1 MAQPCLQLLLL
12 VAVAVVFELR
22 PCCGLGASNIPHHI
36 VKKDL
41 RVDLSV
47 PSLGV
52 LLSQRLHRQAASQQE
67 LQLRSQW
74 QRQYDGAPPDEKPDG
89 GGSTA
94 DQEEGTT
101 EHPTTV
107 RRHTGRFGQD
117 MTVRTNAVTFPT
129 EHDHG
134 NVAQAAQEQSIGRRW
149 KNLMEPHEPM
159 PADFVSDST
168 RRPPKLRRSNV
179 DATTTSVQ
187 SESKRSVA
195 NATERACN
203 CSELLTNET
212 FSKVFYL
219 VPRPVEAAD
228 QNKSLIKEII
238 RASLS
243 KSVIVERLYDKAG
256 CHCGCCNHTTITA
269 AQSPSTEMRPTLAET
284 TKTTGPSTTPTST
297 SMHQYEGHAQ
307 TSAATTTTT
316 SSSRGTKCPTRVFIK
331 LPGEELPARA
341 TDCRKLWL
349 PDSVYKGE
357 TFWEC
362 EDRGSVDCG
371 GGGGRATSQRTFPAL
386 RVSHPVPPSHQGA
399 IYTKPSTL
407 SSAMRRTAQPTA
419 TTESTGATKTFAVR
433 KTTPATSSNCSTFA
447 EGDASTGA
455 PDTRAYNAAA
465 IYGLVS
471 SPNETTNGWH
481 LNIFAPYHPF
491 SGNAS
496 KTRNATPPSTRA
508 PMIENLRH
516 RHYMTTNITTLT
528 APRKASVRG
537 LTLTSLTQTSRVTSS
552 STRPETTPSSSS
564 TPTLP
569 SLPPK
574 NETLMAAAWPQ
585 RCPNGDA
592 LGSTFNSSSLAFVL
606 MCAAAGTTSCNGSD
620 CELPPKRRVAHDD
633 HRRPATVTTGYR
645 RSTHYHLHD
654 DDDFPWTRSSTY
666 KSTSPEQVQSLAYRA
681 SRNGTAFPYPFRG
694 SDVMAPRDSNV
705 SRIGGRNVTVP
716 TSRNGSHQDR
726 DLPVFLEVTVSA
738 KSHPFFNYRTRTFKS
753 TSDKTYADII
763 FGAAVG
769 LQTASSSLRE
779 RLAYNS
785 FQEVALPHSDVKRYD
800 ATRDYAVGHRVTTPG
815 NNGESRRR
823 SRAPDKRSANS
834 VGYAVTAERE
844 RRPSPPAR
852 IDLVKS
858 SIRMNAEV
866 GVRSSGCSDA
876 LRCAA
881 NDDKK
886 SDVLEKIVVRSGHP
900 YEEDE
905 YEYYY
910 VEDDSSSSEVPPDSQ
925 LRSVAAASAASRTA
939 QSGGLG

>member
-1 MAQPCLQLLLL
+1 MAQPCRPLQLLLL
-12 VAVAVVFELR
+12 MVAAVVFELR
-22 PCCGLGASNIPHHI
+22 PCCGLGESKIPHRI

-67 LQLRSQW
+67 LQQRSQW

-89 GGSTA
+89 GDSIG
-94 DQEEGTT
+94 DQGEGTT

-117 MTVRTNAVTFPT
+117 MTVRTNAVTLPAD
-129 EHDHG
+129 HDHG

-159 PADFVSDST
+159 PADLVSDST

-228 QNKSLIKEII
+228 QNKSLVKEII

-243 KSVIVERLYDKAG
+243 KSVIVERLYGKAG

-284 TKTTGPSTTPTST
+284 TKTTGHSTTPTST
-297 SMHQYEGHAQ
+297 SMHQYEGHTQ
-307 TSAATTTTT
+307 TSTATTTTT

-371 GGGGRATSQRTFPAL
+371 GGGGRAASQRTLPAL
-386 RVSHPVPPSHQGA
+386 RVSHPLPSSRQGA
-399 IYTKPSTL
+399 IYIKPSEL
-407 SSAMRRTAQPTA
+407 SSAMRRTAEPTT
-419 TTESTGATKTFAVR
+419 TTESTVATKTATFAVR
-433 KTTPATSSNCSTFA
+433 KTTPTTSSNCSSSA

-455 PDTRAYNAAA
+455 PDASAHKAAA
-465 IYGLVS
+465 VFGMVPL
-471 SPNETTNGWH
+471 PNETTSGWH

-491 SGNAS
+491 GGNAS
-496 KTRNATPPSTRA
+496 KTRNATLPSTRA

-516 RHYMTTNITTLT
+516 RHYMTTNMTTLT
-528 APRKASVRG
+528 APEKTSVRR

-552 STRPETTPSSSS
+552 STLSDTTRSSTS

-606 MCAAAGTTSCNGSD
+606 MCAAAGTTGCNGSE

-633 HRRPATVTTGYR
+633 HRQPATVTTGYR

-666 KSTSPEQVQSLAYRA
+666 RSTSPEQVRLLPYRT

-694 SDVMAPRDSNV
+694 SDVSASRNSNV

-716 TSRNGSHQDR
+716 TSRNGSHPDHN
-726 DLPVFLEVTVSA
+726 LPVFLEVTVSA
-738 KSHPFFNYRTRTFKS
+738 KPNPFFNYRTRTFKS

-769 LQTASSSLRE
+769 VQTVSSRLRQ

-785 FQEVALPHSDVKRYD
+785 FQEVAIPHSDVKRYD
-800 ATRDYAVGHRVTTPG
+800 ATRDHGVGHRVTTPG
-815 NNGESRRR
+815 NNGENRRR
-823 SRAPDKRSANS
+823 SKAPDKRAANGI
-834 VGYAVTAERE
+834 GYAVTVEKE
-844 RRPSPPAR
+844 RRPLPPAR

-866 GVRSSGCSDA
+866 GLRSSGCSDA

-910 VEDDSSSSEVPPDSQ
+910 VEDDSSSSEVPLDMQS
-925 LRSVAAASAASRTA
+925 RSVAGASAASRTA
-939 QSGGLG
+939 